1 MPTLN
6 CEISECLMQALR
18 TRSERTGEPLAH
30 VVTTALANALELDH
44 ATLFQV
50 STATALVK
58 GVYNGVVTAGEL
70 KQHGD
75 FGLGTF
81 DGLDGEMVALDG
93 HFYQVRGNHEVTE
106 VPNDI
111 KLPFAVVT
119 TFRPQRT
126 ATINSVASF
135 DALTAQLDTMR
146 RTNNLFCAVRLTAE
160 FDSVQCRAV
169 CKAAP
174 GESLVD
180 VASHQREFTFKGVR
194 GTLVGFWTPAYART
208 INVAGWHLHCIT
220 ADHTGGGHVLD
231 CQGSNIRLDIEDLD
245 DVRIAIPETADFLQ
259 ADLSQDPSQVLN
271 KVERQKHGG
280 N

>member
-1 MPTLN
+1 MPNLN
-6 CEISECLMQALR
+6 CEISESLMQALL
-18 TRSERTGEPLAH
+18 TRSQRTGEPLAH
-30 VVTTALANALELDH
+30 VVMTALADALELDH

-50 STATALVK
+50 STSSALVK

-81 DGLDGEMVALDG
+81 DDLDGEMVALDG

-106 VPNDI
+106 VADDS

-119 TFRPQRT
+119 NFRPQRT
-126 ATINSVASF
+126 ATIDSVTSF
-135 DALTAQLDTMR
+135 DALTSQLDTMR
-146 RTNNLFCAVRLTAE
+146 RTENLFCAVRLTAQ

-169 CKAAP
+169 CKASP
-174 GESLVD
+174 GESLLTA
-180 VASHQREFTFKGVR
+180 ASHQREFTFTNVR
-194 GTLVGFWTPAYART
+194 GTLVGFWTPSYART
-208 INVAGWHLHCIT
+208 LNVAGWHLHFIT

-231 CQGSNIRLDIEDLD
+231 CQASNLRLEIEDLD
-245 DVRIAIPETADFLQ
+245 DVRIAMPETAAFLQ

-271 KVERQKHGG
+271 QVERQKHSGS
-280 N
+280 